1 MELSLAAAIFI
12 PIRKKTVLYVVQ
24 WCARTRLILKCS
36 NAWVLFGRRMFLRY
50 HFPVIFQ
57 EVEQHQHLTKLQ
69 DEEMKRRHEIER
81 KRLPKIQRNEIKVK
95 AQNYRKILRDKKVS
109 LEQEKDLMREVH
121 TTKLLTIWG
130 GGKGVVITR
139 MHTISL
145 DFFLNSRY
153 YWGTMEEMVVAD
165 KKWSHFDFELKGA
178 RWGSP

>member
-1 MELSLAAAIFI
+1 
-12 PIRKKTVLYVVQ
+12 
-24 WCARTRLILKCS
+24 
-36 NAWVLFGRRMFLRY
+36 MFLRY

-121 TTKLLTIWG
+121 TTKLLTI
-130 GGKGVVITR
+130 
-139 MHTISL
+139 
-145 DFFLNSRY
+145 
-153 YWGTMEEMVVAD
+153 
-165 KKWSHFDFELKGA
+165 
-178 RWGSP
+178 